1 MELINYFINKY
12 YNDTFYYN
20 NGQLKINGK
29 NISINTDNIFTNNFH
44 LISHNDEVA
53 VFRTISNSPL
63 LLNNQ

>member
-20 NGQLKINGK
+20 GQLKINGK
-29 NISINTDNIFTNNFH
+29 NISIKTDNLFINSYH
-44 LISHNDEVA
+44 LVSHNNEVA
-53 VFRTISNSPL
+53 VFRVISNSPL

>member
-29 NISINTDNIFTNNFH
+29 NISIKIDNLFTNNYN
-44 LISHNDEVA
+44 LVSHNNEVD
-53 VFRTISNSPL
+53 VFRAISNSPL